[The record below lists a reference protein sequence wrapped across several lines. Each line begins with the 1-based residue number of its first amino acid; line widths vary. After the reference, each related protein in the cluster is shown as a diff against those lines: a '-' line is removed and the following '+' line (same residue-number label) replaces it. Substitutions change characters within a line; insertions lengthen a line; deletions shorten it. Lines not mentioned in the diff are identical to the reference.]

1 MIAAEYITGLRELSR
16 RRTALAF
23 ILLLPMAFYFVRI
36 DVHWRAIRF
45 LSIGVGWAIATLSLF
60 SHAASRHM
68 DRRLAA
74 IGGSPTGMFLGRQLA
89 VLSIGVA
96 IAVAYFGVVAA
107 TQRNL
112 PRLGGVL
119 VLLLMAVFIAVPLG
133 ALVAML
139 ITRELEG
146 ALALL
151 FVMALQLLVDPAKG
165 YAKLLPMW
173 STREITTWAT
183 QDQPGDALRNGLTH
197 FLVYLAALAVITW
210 LATIIR
216 LKPVRL
222 PNPELNPA
230 AGSAPVR

>member
-1 MIAAEYITGLRELSR
+1 
-16 RRTALAF
+16 
-23 ILLLPMAFYFVRI
+23 
-36 DVHWRAIRF
+36 
-45 LSIGVGWAIATLSLF
+45 
-60 SHAASRHM
+60 
-68 DRRLAA
+68 
-74 IGGSPTGMFLGRQLA
+74 MFLGRQLA
-89 VLSIGVA
+89 VLSIGVV

-107 TQRNL
+107 TQHNL

-151 FVMALQLLVDPAKG
+151 FVMALQLLVDPAKS

-173 STREITTWAT
+173 STREITTWAI
-183 QDQPGDALRNGLTH
+183 QDQPGYALRNGLTH
-197 FLVYLAALAVITW
+197 FLVYFAALAVITW

-222 PNPELNPA
+222 PNPELNPESKPA
-230 AGSAPVR
+230 SA

>member
-1 MIAAEYITGLRELSR
+1 MIAAEYITSLRELSR

-23 ILLLPMAFYFVRI
+23 ILLLPMAFYLVRI
-36 DVHWRAIRF
+36 DVHWQAIRF

-60 SHAASRHM
+60 SHVASRHM

-89 VLSIGVA
+89 VISIGVA
-96 IAVAYFGVVAA
+96 VAVAYFGVVAA
-107 TQRNL
+107 TQHDL

-119 VLLLMAVFIAVPLG
+119 VLLLMAVCIAVPLG

-151 FVMALQLLVDPAKG
+151 FVMALQLLVDPAKE

-173 STREITTWAT
+173 STREITTWAI
-183 QDQPGDALRNGLTH
+183 QDQSGNALGNGLTH
-197 FLVYLAALAVITW
+197 FLVYFAAMAVIAW

-216 LKPVRL
+216 LKPTRL
-222 PNPELNPA
+222 PKPELETEPNPSP
-230 AGSAPVR
+230 GR